1 MTMRTTE
8 QYKKRLGRIQ
18 VLKIDEHCSLSSS
31 ISKKTWHKLK
41 MCKSIGKIPDAE
53 KLETI
58 SMFILRMRTPYNE
71 TSLEENADLHLEIK
85 PTITEEKVTK

>member
-1 MTMRTTE
+1 
-8 QYKKRLGRIQ
+8 
-18 VLKIDEHCSLSSS
+18 
-31 ISKKTWHKLK
+31 

-58 SMFILRMRTPYNE
+58 PMFILRMRTPYNE